1 MSINHIS
8 TQELVKTVIHGLYIQ
23 LTPKKHAKLYKE
35 SCQKNCAI
43 GSRDAANHNSHICH
57 LLCAKTYELHP
68 VKN

>member
-23 LTPKKHAKLYKE
+23 LTPKNMQNYTKKA
-35 SCQKNCAI
+35 CQKNCAI
-43 GSRDAANHNSHICH
+43 GSRDAANHNSQICH
-57 LLCAKTYELHP
+57 LLCAKTNELHP